1 MRMILEV
8 SHLNNATP
16 STVSRGGVLF
26 INDTDVGWRP
36 YIDSWMD
43 KLKSNGDENAK
54 NTFYLAISYYLEE
67 ATLEAFLGLKTVTP

>member
-1 MRMILEV
+1 M
-8 SHLNNATP
+8 
-16 STVSRGGVLF
+16 F
-26 INDTDVGWRP
+26 INDTDVGWKP

-67 ATLEAFLGLKTVTP
+67 ATLEAFLGLKTVTL